1 MYPSC
6 QIQAPGQSFQL
17 GFLAT
22 SCFLRLFLFLFSSY
36 YYYYIRKALGNYLKG
51 AEVYTMKT
59 KKQQKNFLL
68 ATVERSAIVFGGTLI
83 CEWQDSVRRA
93 VPPGYDGTNSGHYLT
108 TVITYS

>member
-22 SCFLRLFLFLFSSY
+22 SCFLRLFFCLLFFLIIII
-36 YYYYIRKALGNYLKG
+36 IRKALGNYLKG

-68 ATVERSAIVFGGTLI
+68 ATVERLAIVLGGTLI

-108 TVITYS
+108 TVITYR